1 MATLAEVR
9 SQYPQ
14 YNDMPDMA
22 LADALH
28 QKFYADIPK
37 DQFYK
42 QVGLTSAPQ
51 QMANQIP
58 DQVSTSQARPEPS
71 MQDRIMGA
79 IETPAIVAGGVGRA
93 IVSPLAKMFGE
104 AVGGYGTPKGREAGL
119 QAQKTAEAQF
129 YQPRTETG
137 PAIVDTMA
145 KALGSLPPTPL
156 TNAGTG
162 LSTLAGPAL
171 SQARGMV
178 APVAQT
184 AVNPAMQRMASL
196 LKAPET
202 PMQGMGAATT
212 DQALI
217 RQERA
222 LRQNIP
228 LTKGEQLQ
236 DFGLIKR
243 ESDLPKENPELAK
256 GLLEFKQTQ
265 KKQILNRFENLAQE
279 TGAEYAD
286 PTQFRKVGSLV
297 DDALI
302 KQYEAKNT
310 KVNEAY
316 NKARDAGET
325 KQVIDTAPLEQW
337 LATNAPE
344 AISVPQIN
352 SIGAKLEALK
362 TAKNGQVTID
372 DVENLYKAAG
382 QLGKVGDP
390 SGVFMGQIKRVIND
404 MTEGAGGDLY
414 RAARTQRKE
423 LANDFENTY
432 RVAKLLG
439 TRGGY
444 ADRAVA
450 LDDVFGHVVLDGSLE
465 EMRTVTK
472 LLKKGGDQGQ
482 QAYKELQGQT
492 VQYLKDQLTKNASG
506 DLSFAKLKT
515 AIDTLDREDKLTYM
529 FGKKGRE
536 ELMDLRDTVQDA
548 LVKPTGAVNYSNSG
562 SVVLRGLD
570 KLAKLHFPLAKTAS
584 ELAENKQISKQVQ
597 ESINYNAFTDA
608 LTK

>member
-1 MATLAEVR
+1 MPSFDEVR
-9 SQYPQ
+9 AQYPQ
-14 YNDMPDMA
+14 YNDIPDIQ

-37 DQFYK
+37 QDFYQK
-42 QVGLTSAPQ
+42 VGLAKET
-51 QMANQIP
+51 QIP
-58 DQVSTSQARPEPS
+58 GGQGAITLPPKETS
-71 MQDRIMGA
+71 MQDRLMGA
-79 IETPAIVAGGVGRA
+79 LETPAIVAGGIG
-93 IVSPLAKMFGE
+93 KMVAGPVARFL
-104 AVGGYGTPKGREAGL
+104 GGYPLNDTSAQRGL
-119 QAQKTAEAQF
+119 EAQKTAEAQF

-137 PAIVDTMA
+137 PAILDTMA

-156 TNAGTG
+156 TSAGTS
-162 LSTLAGPAL
+162 LSTLAGPAI

-178 APVAQT
+178 TPLAKT
-184 AVNPAMQRMASL
+184 DVNPTMQRMASL
-196 LKAPET
+196 LKTPET
-202 PMQGMGAATT
+202 PMQGMGAAST
-212 DQALI
+212 DEAVM

-222 LRQNIP
+222 LRQNIR
-228 LTKGEQLQ
+228 LLKGEQLQ

-243 ESDLPKENPELAK
+243 ESDLPKENPDLAK
-256 GLLEFKQTQ
+256 GLIEFKQNQ
-265 KKQILNRFENLAQE
+265 KKDILNRFEGLAQE
-279 TGAEYAD
+279 TGAEFAD
-286 PTQFRKVGSLV
+286 PTQYRKVGSIV
-297 DDALI
+297 DDALV
-302 KQYEAKNT
+302 KQYET
-310 KVNEAY
+310 KKLKVDTAY

-325 KQVIDTAPLEQW
+325 KQVVDTAPLDQW
-337 LATNAPE
+337 LNSNAAE
-344 AISVPQIN
+344 AISVPEIN
-352 SIGAKLEALK
+352 SIKAKLEALK

-382 QLGKVGDP
+382 QLGKPGDP
-390 SGVFMGQIKRVIND
+390 SGVFMGQVKGVINN

-414 RAARTQRKE
+414 RTARNQRKE
-423 LANDFENTY
+423 LGNEFENTY

-529 FGKKGRE
+529 FGKQGRQ

-548 LVKPTGAVNYSNSG
+548 LVKPTGAVNYSNTG

-584 ELAENKQISKQVQ
+584 EIAENRQISKQVQ
-597 ESINYNAFTDA
+597 ESINYNALTDA